1 MHLMLS
7 QSPHF
12 FFHSFFFLLFQ
23 GSDFHHSVFELT
35 YLFFCLIYS
44 AIDFFYCIF
53 SFGYYIV
60 YLCLFEFSVLNMSYI
75 LLICA
80 LHSFLKILDYLYYHY
95 SEFFQVSC
103 LSLLYLVVLLGFY
116 FVPSSETYSSAVS
129 FYLTCCVC
137 SLTGCRI
144 IVPLASGVC
153 PHLVMASSLSLEVE
167 DLLFV
172 DSTSFLSV
180 VVQQLVVIL
189 MSP

>member
-1 MHLMLS
+1 MNIDAFNVVPES
-7 QSPHF
+7 
-12 FFHSFFFLLFQ
+12 SFFFFILF
-23 GSDFHHSVFELT
+23 S
-35 YLFFCLIYS
+35 LFFSKAVISTILSLSSLIYS
-44 AIDFFYCIF
+44 SVSFILLLIPSTVFFLLVIILLISACLNIF
-53 SFGYYIV
+53 
-60 YLCLFEFSVLNMSYI
+60 
-75 LLICA
+75 LICA
-80 LHSFLKILDYLYYHY
+80 LHSFLKILDYLYYHS

-116 FVPSSETYSSAVS
+116 FIPSSETYSSAVS

-144 IVPLASGVC
+144 MAPLASCVC

-167 DLLFV
+167 DLFFV
-172 DSTSFLSV
+172 DSTSFLSM